1 MSNKHRDYTKY
12 AKTQDEPAMA
22 VIDAPSFEEAIE
34 PVETAEVIEPAE
46 PAEAVEPMEA
56 VEPAIE
62 TAHAPKIG
70 RVFGCTSL
78 NVRKAPK
85 TNATVICT
93 INCHAEVE
101 IDELEST
108 DDFYKICTASGI
120 EGYCM
125 KKFIRESDAK

>member
-22 VIDAPSFEEAIE
+22 IIDAPSFEEVIE
-34 PVETAEVIEPAE
+34 RVETAETIDPIE
-46 PAEAVEPMEA
+46 V

-62 TAHAPKIG
+62 TVIETVPAPKIG

>member
-12 AKTQDEPAMA
+12 AKTQDEPEMT
-22 VIDAPSFEEAIE
+22 ITDAPSFEDVKTTEVIE
-34 PVETAEVIEPAE
+34 PVEIAEVIEPIE
-46 PAEAVEPMEA
+46 VVEPV
-56 VEPAIE
+56 VEPS
-62 TAHAPKIG
+62 PKIG

-85 TNATVICT
+85 TNAVVICT

-108 DDFYKICTASGI
+108 DDFYKVFTASGVV
-120 EGYCM
+120 GYCM
-125 KKFIRESDAK
+125 KKFIRESDVK

>member
-22 VIDAPSFEEAIE
+22 VIDAPSFEE
-34 PVETAEVIEPAE
+34 VIEPAE
-46 PAEAVEPMEA
+46 PAEAVEPIEV

-62 TAHAPKIG
+62 TVIETVPAPKIG

>member
-22 VIDAPSFEEAIE
+22 IIDAPSFEEVIE
-34 PVETAEVIEPAE
+34 PTDTAEVAE
-46 PAEAVEPMEA
+46 PIEVA
-56 VEPAIE
+56 EPAIE
-62 TAHAPKIG
+62 TAIETAPAPKIG

-85 TNATVICT
+85 TNAVVICT

>member
-22 VIDAPSFEEAIE
+22 IIDAPSFEEAIE
-34 PVETAEVIEPAE
+34 PADT
-46 PAEAVEPMEA
+46 AEAVELIEA
-56 VEPAIE
+56 AEPAIEPAIE
-62 TAHAPKIG
+62 TAPAPKIG

-85 TNATVICT
+85 TNAMIICT

>member
-22 VIDAPSFEEAIE
+22 VIDSPSFEEAIE
-34 PVETAEVIEPAE
+34 PVETAEV
-46 PAEAVEPMEA
+46 VEPIEA

-62 TAHAPKIG
+62 TAIETAPAPKIG

-85 TNATVICT
+85 TNAVVICT

>member
-22 VIDAPSFEEAIE
+22 IIDAPSFEEVIE
-34 PVETAEVIEPAE
+34 PVETAETIEPIE
-46 PAEAVEPMEA
+46 V

-62 TAHAPKIG
+62 TVIETAPAPKIG

>member
-22 VIDAPSFEEAIE
+22 IIDAPSFE
-34 PVETAEVIEPAE
+34 EVIEPAE
-46 PAEAVEPMEA
+46 PAEVVEPIEV

-62 TAHAPKIG
+62 TVIETVPAPKIG

>member
-22 VIDAPSFEEAIE
+22 VIDAPSFEEVIE
-34 PVETAEVIEPAE
+34 PADTAEVIEPI
-46 PAEAVEPMEA
+46 EAA
-56 VEPAIE
+56 EPAIE
-62 TAHAPKIG
+62 TTIETSPAPKIG

>member
-22 VIDAPSFEEAIE
+22 IIDAPSFEE
-34 PVETAEVIEPAE
+34 VIDPAE
-46 PAEAVEPMEA
+46 PAEAVEPIEV

-62 TAHAPKIG
+62 TVIETVPAPKIG

>member
-22 VIDAPSFEEAIE
+22 VIDSPSFEEAIE
-34 PVETAEVIEPAE
+34 PVETADV
-46 PAEAVEPMEA
+46 VEPIEA

-62 TAHAPKIG
+62 TAIETAPAPKIG

-85 TNATVICT
+85 TNAMVICT

>member
-12 AKTQDEPAMA
+12 AKTQDEPATA

-34 PVETAEVIEPAE
+34 PVETAEV
-46 PAEAVEPMEA
+46 VEPIEA
-56 VEPAIE
+56 VEPAIDTLIE
-62 TAHAPKIG
+62 TVPAPKIG

-125 KKFIRESDAK
+125 KKFIRESYAK

>member
-34 PVETAEVIEPAE
+34 PVETAEV
-46 PAEAVEPMEA
+46 VEPIES
-56 VEPAIE
+56 VEPAIDTVIE
-62 TAHAPKIG
+62 TVPAPKIG

>member
-22 VIDAPSFEEAIE
+22 VIDAPSFEEVIE
-34 PVETAEVIEPAE
+34 PVETAEVAE
-46 PAEAVEPMEA
+46 PIETA
-56 VEPAIE
+56 EPAIE
-62 TAHAPKIG
+62 PTIETAPAPKIG

-85 TNATVICT
+85 TNAMVICT

>member
-22 VIDAPSFEEAIE
+22 VIDAPSFEEVIE
-34 PVETAEVIEPAE
+34 PVETAEV
-46 PAEAVEPMEA
+46 VEPIEA

-62 TAHAPKIG
+62 TAPAPKIG

-85 TNATVICT
+85 TNAVVICT

>member
-22 VIDAPSFEEAIE
+22 VIDSPSFEEAIE
-34 PVETAEVIEPAE
+34 PVETAEV
-46 PAEAVEPMEA
+46 VEHIEA

-62 TAHAPKIG
+62 TAIETAPAPKIG

-85 TNATVICT
+85 TNAMVICT

>member
-22 VIDAPSFEEAIE
+22 AIDSPSFEEAIE
-34 PVETAEVIEPAE
+34 PVETAEV
-46 PAEAVEPMEA
+46 VEPIEA

-62 TAHAPKIG
+62 TAIETAPAPKIG

-85 TNATVICT
+85 TNAMVICT

-108 DDFYKICTASGI
+108 DDFYKIFTASGI

>member
-22 VIDAPSFEEAIE
+22 IIDAPSFEEVVE
-34 PVETAEVIEPAE
+34 PTDTAEVAE
-46 PAEAVEPMEA
+46 PIEIA
-56 VEPAIE
+56 EPAIE
-62 TAHAPKIG
+62 TAPAPKIG

-85 TNATVICT
+85 TNAVVICT

-108 DDFYKICTASGI
+108 EDFYKICTASGI

>member
-22 VIDAPSFEEAIE
+22 IIDAPSFEE
-34 PVETAEVIEPAE
+34 VIEPADSAEVAE
-46 PAEAVEPMEA
+46 PIEA
-56 VEPAIE
+56 VEPAIDPAIE
-62 TAHAPKIG
+62 TAPAPKIG

-85 TNATVICT
+85 TNAVVICT

>member
-22 VIDAPSFEEAIE
+22 IIDAPSFEEVIE
-34 PVETAEVIEPAE
+34 SADTAEVIEPI
-46 PAEAVEPMEA
+46 EAA
-56 VEPAIE
+56 EPAIE
-62 TAHAPKIG
+62 PTIETSPAPKIG

-85 TNATVICT
+85 TNAAVICT

>member
-34 PVETAEVIEPAE
+34 PVETAEV
-46 PAEAVEPMEA
+46 VEPIEV
-56 VEPAIE
+56 VEPAIDTVIE
-62 TAHAPKIG
+62 TVPAPKIG

>member
-22 VIDAPSFEEAIE
+22 VIDAPSFEE
-34 PVETAEVIEPAE
+34 VIEPADTEEVAE
-46 PAEAVEPMEA
+46 PIEVAEPV
-56 VEPAIE
+56 IE
-62 TAHAPKIG
+62 TAIEAAPAHKIG

-85 TNATVICT
+85 TNAVVICT

>member
-22 VIDAPSFEEAIE
+22 IIDAPSFEEVIE
-34 PVETAEVIEPAE
+34 PVETAETIEPI
-46 PAEAVEPMEA
+46 EAVEPT
-56 VEPAIE
+56 VETVP
-62 TAHAPKIG
+62 APKIG

>member
-22 VIDAPSFEEAIE
+22 IIDAPSFEE
-34 PVETAEVIEPAE
+34 VIEPADSAEVAE
-46 PAEAVEPMEA
+46 PIEAVGPA
-56 VEPAIE
+56 IEPAIE
-62 TAHAPKIG
+62 TAPAPKIG

-85 TNATVICT
+85 TNAVVICT

>member
-22 VIDAPSFEEAIE
+22 ITDAPSFEE
-34 PVETAEVIEPAE
+34 VIEPADSAEVAEPIEAAE
-46 PAEAVEPMEA
+46 PAI
-56 VEPAIE
+56 EPAIE
-62 TAHAPKIG
+62 TAPAPKIG

-85 TNATVICT
+85 TNAVVICT

>member
-22 VIDAPSFEEAIE
+22 VIDAPSFEE
-34 PVETAEVIEPAE
+34 VIEPADSAEVAEPIEAAE
-46 PAEAVEPMEA
+46 PAI
-56 VEPAIE
+56 EPAIE
-62 TAHAPKIG
+62 TVPAPKIG

>member
-22 VIDAPSFEEAIE
+22 IIDAPSFE
-34 PVETAEVIEPAE
+34 EVIEPAE
-46 PAEAVEPMEA
+46 PAEAVEPIE
-56 VEPAIE
+56 VVGPAIE
-62 TAHAPKIG
+62 TVIETVPAPKIG

>member
-22 VIDAPSFEEAIE
+22 IIDAPSFEE
-34 PVETAEVIEPAE
+34 VIEPADSAEVVEPIEAAE
-46 PAEAVEPMEA
+46 PAIK
-56 VEPAIE
+56 PAIE
-62 TAHAPKIG
+62 TAPAPKIG

-85 TNATVICT
+85 TNAVVICT

>member
-22 VIDAPSFEEAIE
+22 IIDAPSFEE
-34 PVETAEVIEPAE
+34 VIEPADSAEVAEPIEAAE
-46 PAEAVEPMEA
+46 PAIK
-56 VEPAIE
+56 PAIE
-62 TAHAPKIG
+62 TAPAPKIG

>member
-12 AKTQDEPAMA
+12 AKTQDEPAI
-22 VIDAPSFEEAIE
+22 IDAPSFEE
-34 PVETAEVIEPAE
+34 VIEPADS
-46 PAEAVEPMEA
+46 AEVVEPIAA

-62 TAHAPKIG
+62 TAIETAPAPKIG

-85 TNATVICT
+85 TNAVVICT

>member
-22 VIDAPSFEEAIE
+22 IIDAPSFE
-34 PVETAEVIEPAE
+34 EVIEPAE
-46 PAEAVEPMEA
+46 PAEAVEPIEA

-62 TAHAPKIG
+62 TAIETVPAPKIG

>member
-22 VIDAPSFEEAIE
+22 VIDSPSFEEAIE
-34 PVETAEVIEPAE
+34 PVETAEV
-46 PAEAVEPMEA
+46 VEPIEA

-62 TAHAPKIG
+62 TAIETAPSPKIG

-85 TNATVICT
+85 TNAVVICT

>member
-34 PVETAEVIEPAE
+34 LVETAEV
-46 PAEAVEPMEA
+46 VEPIEA
-56 VEPAIE
+56 VEPAIDTVIE
-62 TAHAPKIG
+62 TVPAPKIG

>member
-22 VIDAPSFEEAIE
+22 IIDAPSFE
-34 PVETAEVIEPAE
+34 EVIEPAE
-46 PAEAVEPMEA
+46 PAEAVEPIEV

-62 TAHAPKIG
+62 TVIETVPAPKIG
-70 RVFGCTSL
+70 RVFGCTNL

>member
-22 VIDAPSFEEAIE
+22 IIDAPSFEE
-34 PVETAEVIEPAE
+34 VIEPAE
-46 PAEAVEPMEA
+46 TAEAVEPIEA
-56 VEPAIE
+56 AEPAIQ
-62 TAHAPKIG
+62 TAPAPKIG

-78 NVRKAPK
+78 NVRKARK
-85 TNATVICT
+85 TNAVVICT

>member
-22 VIDAPSFEEAIE
+22 VIDSPSFE
-34 PVETAEVIEPAE
+34 EVIEPAE
-46 PAEAVEPMEA
+46 PAEAVEPIEA

-62 TAHAPKIG
+62 TVIETVPAPKIG

>member
-12 AKTQDEPAMA
+12 AKTQDEPVMT
-22 VIDAPSFEEAIE
+22 VIDAPSFEEVKDAEVIE
-34 PVETAEVIEPAE
+34 PVETAEIVEPI
-46 PAEAVEPMEA
+46 EAVEPI
-56 VEPAIE
+56 IE
-62 TAHAPKIG
+62 TAPAPKIG

-85 TNATVICT
+85 TNAVVICT

-108 DDFYKICTASGI
+108 DDFYKICTASGV

>member
-22 VIDAPSFEEAIE
+22 IIDAPSFEEVIEPADSAEVVEPIEAAEPAIE
-34 PVETAEVIEPAE
+34 PV
-46 PAEAVEPMEA
+46 
-56 VEPAIE
+56 IE
-62 TAHAPKIG
+62 TAPAPKIG

-85 TNATVICT
+85 TNAVVICT

>member
-22 VIDAPSFEEAIE
+22 IIDAPSFE
-34 PVETAEVIEPAE
+34 EVIEPAE
-46 PAEAVEPMEA
+46 PAEAVEPIEA

-62 TAHAPKIG
+62 TVIETVPAPKIG

>member
-12 AKTQDEPAMA
+12 AKTQDETAMA
-22 VIDAPSFEEAIE
+22 IIDAPSFEE
-34 PVETAEVIEPAE
+34 VIEPAE
-46 PAEAVEPMEA
+46 TAEAVEPIEA
-56 VEPAIE
+56 AEPAIE
-62 TAHAPKIG
+62 TTPAPKIG

-85 TNATVICT
+85 TKAMVICT